1 MHFKKMRILVVP
13 CTIAQMKEEKKLY
26 MMMKNF
32 GGGEGVGKGSNFTLK
47 FLAIFAI
54 VKCVAFREN
63 SDSICNFFM
72 RGLRTGVSFQSDY
85 KF

>member
-1 MHFKKMRILVVP
+1 MHFKKMRILVAA

-32 GGGEGVGKGSNFTLK
+32 GGVGVGKGSNFTLK

-63 SDSICNFFM
+63 SDSICMFFM